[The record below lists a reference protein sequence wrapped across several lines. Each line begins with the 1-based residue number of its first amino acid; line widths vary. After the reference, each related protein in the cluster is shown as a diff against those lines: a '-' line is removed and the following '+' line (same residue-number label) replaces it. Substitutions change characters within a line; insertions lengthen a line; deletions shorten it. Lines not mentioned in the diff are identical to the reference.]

1 MAKSIQEDCSLMC
14 NWHLFILGLVKEHRV
29 GLNGFQKFI
38 EGHGGDLKLIMEQ
51 IWPCSLPD
59 IKDMFKMSRCML
71 KTSSGSGKRCGRTPY
86 EMLSFQQY
94 WWSICTLVASCRY
107 RQCLRPSVVRAI
119 HCPSLYNRLTFY
131 PSYSQSR
138 MARTSCTSCRGL
150 LARSHFHG

>member
-1 MAKSIQEDCSLMC
+1 MC

-71 KTSSGSGKRCGRTPY
+71 KTSSGSGVTFFIEFCDNIEDK
-86 EMLSFQQY
+86 LS
-94 WWSICTLVASCRY
+94 L
-107 RQCLRPSVVRAI
+107 
-119 HCPSLYNRLTFY
+119 
-131 PSYSQSR
+131 
-138 MARTSCTSCRGL
+138 
-150 LARSHFHG
+150 